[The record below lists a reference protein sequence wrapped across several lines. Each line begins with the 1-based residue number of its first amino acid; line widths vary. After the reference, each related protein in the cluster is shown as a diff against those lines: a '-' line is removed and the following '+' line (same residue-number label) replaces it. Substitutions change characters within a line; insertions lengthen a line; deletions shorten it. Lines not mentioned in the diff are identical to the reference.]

1 MWMKEDV
8 AIAGAD
14 HEVQMAAGIAQ
25 SKTIIGR
32 VGGGGKSAF
41 IHGWVR
47 PEQQESQLGDSVF
60 LRMVEWSSGKSS
72 AWESAG
78 FES

>member
-47 PEQQESQLGDSVF
+47 QGNKKASWVTLCS
-60 LRMVEWSSGKSS
+60 
-72 AWESAG
+72 
-78 FES
+78 